1 MRARCFRRFFAWMMI
16 ALASGAQAK
25 VLVYEG
31 FDATD
36 YSLKTDTHD
45 TLSSMSLAN
54 QTAAIGTSTA
64 NWGAMGGSQ
73 VKVFGTD
80 YGLVC

>member
-1 MRARCFRRFFAWMMI
+1 MRAHCFQRFFVWMML
-16 ALASGAQAK
+16 ALASGARAT

-36 YSLKTDTHD
+36 YSLATD
-45 TLSSMSLAN
+45 SCEAISGRSLEN

-64 NWGAMGGSQ
+64 NWGGDGRFA
-73 VKVFGTD
+73 D
-80 YGLVC
+80 